1 MKVKKKK
8 KIQGG
13 IKMNLSQLK
22 EQYIIDNLSSY
33 KSLGK
38 DEGYDVLELLRDNID
53 DRELAAVAYEDYNDA
68 SDDLAV
74 TQVVEAWS
82 PKENYAI
89 RFTTKTQGD
98 EVEECFIEM
107 RGTMNHTDIIMV
119 GDNAEDELGGLVRLV
134 VVEEIDN
141 MEYLEY

>member
-1 MKVKKKK
+1 MKVKK
-8 KIQGG
+8 ILGG
-13 IKMNLSQLK
+13 IEMKLSKLK
-22 EQYIIDNLSSY
+22 EQYVIDNLGQY
-33 KSLGK
+33 KTPGK

-68 SDDLAV
+68 GDDLV
-74 TQVVEAWS
+74 IGQVVEAWS

-89 RFTTKTQGD
+89 RFTTKTLGD